1 VSDEP
6 WYADVVLPALL
17 AAARRRYGQEIR
29 AALAGAGFTDMP
41 RAGAR
46 LVGGIARNGP
56 SLADAAADLAVS
68 KQAASQL
75 VDTLVLR
82 GYLERRPDPED
93 RRRIILNLTNRGRSA
108 ATEIRAAVERV
119 DRRFADKVGIDKLA
133 ETRRVLAALV
143 EDGDPHFAPG

>member
-6 WYADVVLPALL
+6 WYADVVFPMLL
-17 AAARRRYGQEIR
+17 AAARRRYGREIR
-29 AALAGAGFTDMP
+29 DALASAGFTDMP

-82 GYLERRPDPED
+82 GYLERRSDPAD
-93 RRRIILNLTNRGRSA
+93 RRRIILDLTERGRA
-108 ATEIRAAVERV
+108 AADEIRAAVDRVDQRFAERV
-119 DRRFADKVGIDKLA
+119 GADKVA

-143 EDGDPHFAPG
+143 EDGDAHFAD